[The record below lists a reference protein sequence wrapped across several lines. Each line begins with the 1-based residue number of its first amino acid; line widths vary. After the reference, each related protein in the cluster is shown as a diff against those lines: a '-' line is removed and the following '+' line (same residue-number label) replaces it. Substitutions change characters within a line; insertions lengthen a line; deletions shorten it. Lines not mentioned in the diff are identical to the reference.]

1 MIQGLVDQPHLRMA
15 FFEAQ
20 VCNLSACSSHS
31 LIAAGGY
38 FVTSRATLKSINV
51 LFVWRYSA
59 RGMTAHWVV
68 RDFPPSRPRSTPTP
82 TFLPG
87 RSTLLVLDDNAGC
100 VHMLDAEKRIWLGHM
115 AGARAFRRPIWVSAS
130 ADASAPKVAVLCYDG
145 DGDVDGDGD
154 GGRIVHFLQEDI
166 HPGSAAS
173 GSWRKTHS
181 FAIAKSW
188 LPRICL
194 SHHGDLLGC
203 VLGYEVYFLDALTGQ
218 PVGSRKKFVPKHF
231 PVNLVS
237 VQDGWLV
244 VCRGESGKLGK
255 LAIMHADGR
264 SGLLDVFNVVED
276 MQTVTMVP
284 GFGLFVLRS
293 KLMHQ
298 ELRVFSTPDLMAMAD
313 MSQVRVAWMTAVFS
327 STVSS
332 STVSI

>member
-1 MIQGLVDQPHLRMA
+1 MIQGLVDQPHLRVA
-15 FFEAQ
+15 SFEAQ
-20 VCNLSACSSHS
+20 VCNLSACPPHS

-38 FVTSRATLKSINV
+38 FVISGDLATCKSIKV

-68 RDFPPSRPRSTPTP
+68 RDFPPSPCSSQRTL

-87 RSTLLVLDDNAGC
+87 RSTLLVPDDSAGC

-115 AGARAFRRPIWVSAS
+115 AGARAFCRPICVSAS
-130 ADASAPKVAVLCYDG
+130 ADASAPKVAVLCSDG
-145 DGDVDGDGD
+145 DSD
-154 GGRIVHFLQEDI
+154 GGMIVDFLQEDV
-166 HPGSAAS
+166 HAGSAAS
-173 GSWRKTHS
+173 GLWRKMHS
-181 FAIAKSW
+181 FSIGKSW

-203 VLGYEVYFLDALTGQ
+203 ALHSEVYFLDALTGQ
-218 PVGSRKKFVPKHF
+218 PMGSRTKFVPKHL

-244 VCRGESGKLGK
+244 VCRGK

-264 SGLLDVFNVVED
+264 SGLLDVFNAVED
-276 MQTVTMVP
+276 MQAVAMVP

-327 STVSS
+327 STV
-332 STVSI
+332 VSI

>member
-15 FFEAQ
+15 SFEAQ
-20 VCNLSACSSHS
+20 PCNLSACPSHS

-38 FVTSRATLKSINV
+38 FVTPTYRATFKSKV

-68 RDFPPSRPRSTPTP
+68 RDFPPRPCSTPTP

-87 RSTLLVLDDNAGC
+87 RSTLLVPDDNAGC

-115 AGARAFRRPIWVSAS
+115 AGARAFCRPICVSAS
-130 ADASAPKVAVLCYDG
+130 ADASAPKVAVLCSDSDG
-145 DGDVDGDGD
+145 DSGMSM
-154 GGRIVHFLQEDI
+154 IVHFLQEDV

-173 GSWRKTHS
+173 GVWRKTHS

-188 LPRICL
+188 PPHICL

-203 VLGYEVYFLDALTGQ
+203 VLGYEVYLLDALTGQ
-218 PVGSRKKFVPKHF
+218 RVGSRTKFVPKHF

-244 VCRGESGKLGK
+244 VCRDK

-264 SGLLDVFNVVED
+264 SGLLDVFNAVED
-276 MQTVTMVP
+276 MQAVAMVP

-313 MSQVRVAWMTAVFS
+313 MSQVRVAWMTAVCQ
-327 STVSS
+327 
-332 STVSI
+332 